1 MLKNISLR
9 YIFFH
14 HQTTTPSL
22 HWPQGK
28 GCVISSFITKPQ
40 PVLYRHSLLQVAL
53 YLLSSPNHNFTSG
66 ASSRCKVA
74 LYLLSSPNHN
84 GTRIIFSSR
93 MVALYLLS
101 SPNHND
107 WYKHFP
113 VMELRYIFFHHQTT
127 TLPTWVSRRRRLRYI
142 FFHHQTT
149 TEFGKRFT
157 QRALRYIFF
166 HHQTTTI
173 KAYTKHEA
181 LLRYIFFHHQTTT
194 SPTWGW
200 PQKCCVISSFITKPQ
215 P

>member
-1 MLKNISLR
+1 MYGFFVALYLLSSPNHNSGGVSLIAFRLRYIFFHHQTTTALIYMLKNISLR

-127 TLPTWVSRRRRLRYI
+127 TLPT
-142 FFHHQTT
+142 
-149 TEFGKRFT
+149 
-157 QRALRYIFF
+157 
-166 HHQTTTI
+166 
-173 KAYTKHEA
+173 
-181 LLRYIFFHHQTTT
+181 
-194 SPTWGW
+194 
-200 PQKCCVISSFITKPQ
+200 
-215 P
+215 